1 MRIVFILCL
10 ALLFSLSE
18 NAFSQAPQGINY
30 QGVARDLQGQPLVSK
45 EIAIRISILKG
56 SANGDLEYDEIH
68 EVKTNSFGLFTLVIG
83 EGNPGTSSFNFI
95 GWTQGKKWLQIE
107 LDENGGRNFKLMG
120 SQQLMSVPYALYA
133 ERAGNGYQ
141 AGQGISINNNMIS
154 NLGDGD
160 TDPSNE
166 LINSVTLGADN
177 RLRITDA
184 GGTKEADLSGLV
196 GAAQN
201 LTSVLAQGNNAG
213 NTAIINLGAPVG
225 ASDAATK
232 AYVDAHTD
240 GDGSP
245 TNEIQNLSQVIAQ
258 SGDAGGAK
266 IFNLGAPTANAD
278 AATKLYVD
286 NLNAADG
293 DKSATNE
300 IQTLSKT
307 ASSISLSLGGGAV
320 TLNDDSPTN
329 ELQNIST
336 QTVDANTRSLSLTSG
351 NTINVDVRD
360 ADASAVNEAQILSK
374 VGSTITLSDILG
386 TGGGAVVLNDD
397 SNTNEAQSINKI
409 GNTVTLTAV
418 GATGGGS
425 FTVDDADADPAN
437 ELQNLNQV
445 LTRGNSAG
453 GITISNLPTPSAAQ
467 DATTKAYVDAADA
480 ALSARISTTYS
491 FKAAFDYQNLSGAVV
506 NNQPMPFTDDFDDFN
521 IIGTNTFTA
530 TESGIYMF
538 FVEGFYNTATAG
550 GSLSL
555 LYNSIKYPI
564 TIVLPFG
571 ATQPR
576 FSGTFTFKLTAGQT
590 VSLVGDNIPLLA
602 QFNGKFFGYKL

>member
-397 SNTNEAQSINKI
+397 SNTNEAQKHNPLIR
-409 GNTVTLTAV
+409 L
-418 GATGGGS
+418 
-425 FTVDDADADPAN
+425 
-437 ELQNLNQV
+437 E
-445 LTRGNSAG
+445 
-453 GITISNLPTPSAAQ
+453 
-467 DATTKAYVDAADA
+467 
-480 ALSARISTTYS
+480 
-491 FKAAFDYQNLSGAVV
+491 
-506 NNQPMPFTDDFDDFN
+506 
-521 IIGTNTFTA
+521 
-530 TESGIYMF
+530 
-538 FVEGFYNTATAG
+538 
-550 GSLSL
+550 
-555 LYNSIKYPI
+555 
-564 TIVLPFG
+564 
-571 ATQPR
+571 TQ
-576 FSGTFTFKLTAGQT
+576 
-590 VSLVGDNIPLLA
+590 
-602 QFNGKFFGYKL
+602 

>member
-1 MRIVFILCL
+1 M
-10 ALLFSLSE
+10 SE